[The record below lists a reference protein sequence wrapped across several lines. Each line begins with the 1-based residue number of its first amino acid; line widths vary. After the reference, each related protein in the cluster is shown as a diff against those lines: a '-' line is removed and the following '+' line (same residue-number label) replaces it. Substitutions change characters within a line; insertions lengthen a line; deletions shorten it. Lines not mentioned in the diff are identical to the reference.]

1 MDCGDDERELSA
13 LSASGGRMAL
23 FMRRGACEDGS
34 EVTLYMREGT
44 KRRSKGIVMRTGQY
58 RAMKIGDSCLIIRC
72 ATCI

>member
-13 LSASGGRMAL
+13 LYASGGRMAL
-23 FMRRGACEDGS
+23 FMRRGACENGS
-34 EVTLYMREGT
+34 EVTLCMRGGT
-44 KRRSKGIVMRTGQY
+44 KRRSEGIVMRTEKY